1 MLILVPNERKKERA
15 MTTAAAPQTS
25 SQPSRWTL
33 DASHSSVGFSV
44 RHMMITN
51 VRGEFQKLAGDVVFD
66 PSQPEASKV
75 SATIDVASI
84 NTREEKRDAHLRSAD
99 FFDAEG
105 HPQMTFVSKRVRRA
119 GDDYEVVGDLT
130 IRGTTR
136 EVTLRVED
144 VTAEHTD
151 PWGQRRIGAT
161 ARTKVRRSEFGMT
174 WNAALEAGGVLVG
187 DEISIVIEVSLIKQ
201 G

>member
-1 MLILVPNERKKERA
+1 
-15 MTTAAAPQTS
+15 MTTTTTAQSAPQTS
-25 SQPSRWTL
+25 TEPTRWTL

-51 VRGEFQKLAGDVVFD
+51 VRGEFQKIAGDVLFD
-66 PSQPEASKV
+66 PSRPEDSKV

-84 NTREEKRDAHLRSAD
+84 NTREQKRDEHLRSAD
-99 FFDAEG
+99 FFDVGA
-105 HPQMTFVSKRVRRA
+105 HPQMTFVSKAVRRA
-119 GDDYEVVGDLT
+119 GDGYEIVGDLT

-136 EVTLRVED
+136 EVTLSVDE

-161 ARTKVRRSEFGMT
+161 AHAKVRRSEFGMT

-187 DEISIVIEVSLIKQ
+187 DEIKISIEVSLIKQ
-201 G
+201 S